1 MCQASP
7 KVTPT
12 PRPLPARGRKGRAI
26 SAQVCSSG
34 FLQAPDH
41 EQRDHRRRQQIEVGD
56 TGDSVAWISQVAM
69 NGANPPKMATES
81 AIELP

>member
-1 MCQASP
+1 LAAHA
-7 KVTPT
+7 
-12 PRPLPARGRKGRAI
+12 ARDIDKDIGA
-26 SAQVCSSG
+26 A
-34 FLQAPDH
+34 A
-41 EQRDHRRRQQIEVGD
+41 VGD